1 MNVDEE
7 FRRVLFLL
15 FLFPYDGLGRTKSIS
30 VGTSYEARAMI

>member
-7 FRRVLFLL
+7 FRQFVFLFL
-15 FLFPYDGLGRTKSIS
+15 YDGLGRTKSIS